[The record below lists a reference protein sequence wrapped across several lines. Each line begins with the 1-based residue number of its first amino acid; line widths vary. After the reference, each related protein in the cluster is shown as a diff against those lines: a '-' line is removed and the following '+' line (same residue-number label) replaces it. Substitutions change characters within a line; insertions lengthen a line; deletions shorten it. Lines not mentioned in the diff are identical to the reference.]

1 MDRQKLRAR
10 LGEVAFSAELSDNV
24 LEAIAA
30 IAQAVNYPA
39 GATIFREGSVDHHLY
54 LIASGHVALEMHVP
68 GHNRVRLLSL
78 GPGDML
84 AWSSLLGEGRMTASA
99 MAVEPTELIAIPA
112 RSLLDL
118 CAAHPQT
125 GYEVMQQMSLAL
137 AKRLLATRLQ
147 LLDLFSVDA
156 AIGQV

>member
-10 LGEVAFSAELSDNV
+10 LKDVTFSAKLSDDV
-24 LEAIAA
+24 LESIAT
-30 IAQAVNYPA
+30 IAQPANYPA
-39 GATIFREGSVDHHLY
+39 GATIFREGSVDHNLY
-54 LIASGHVALEMHVP
+54 LIASGLVALEMHVP
-68 GHNRVRLLSL
+68 GRHRVRLLSL

-99 MAVEPTELIAIPA
+99 MAVEPTEIIAIPA

-118 CAAHPQT
+118 CAGNPQT
-125 GYEVMQQMSLAL
+125 GYEIMQQMSFAL

-147 LLDLFSVDA
+147 LLDLFSTDA
-156 AIGQV
+156 AMCQV